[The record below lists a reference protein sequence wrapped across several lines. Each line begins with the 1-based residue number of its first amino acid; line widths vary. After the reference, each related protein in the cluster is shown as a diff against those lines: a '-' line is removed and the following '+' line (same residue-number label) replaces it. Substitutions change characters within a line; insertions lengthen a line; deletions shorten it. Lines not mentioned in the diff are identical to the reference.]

1 MANIILI
8 GQWVDLMER
17 SVYQL
22 EKAINEGD
30 KTEVNRLRTL
40 IFDLHTKID
49 SELGGKR
56 NV

>member
-22 EKAINEGD
+22 EKAITEGNGA
-30 KTEVNRLRTL
+30 EVNRLRTL
-40 IFDLHTKID
+40 IFDLHMKID
-49 SELGGKR
+49 SELGGKG